1 MAGLDHHSSPTSVD
15 DETEEIS
22 ARNARNGMILFLS
35 YLIVYSVYV
44 VLNAFKPTV
53 MDAVPLLGINL
64 AVLYGVGLI
73 VLALVLALVYAWLC
87 RSTRNEP
94 MRNGPVR
101 NGRSEA
107 DDLEPSR

>member
-1 MAGLDHHSSPTSVD
+1 MAGLDHFTSPTSVD

-22 ARNARNGMILFLS
+22 ARNARNGMVLFLM
-35 YLIVYSVYV
+35 YLIVYGVYV

-87 RSTRNEP
+87 RSTRNGP
-94 MRNGPVR
+94 MRNG
-101 NGRSEA
+101 RSAA
-107 DDLEPSR
+107 DGQELSR